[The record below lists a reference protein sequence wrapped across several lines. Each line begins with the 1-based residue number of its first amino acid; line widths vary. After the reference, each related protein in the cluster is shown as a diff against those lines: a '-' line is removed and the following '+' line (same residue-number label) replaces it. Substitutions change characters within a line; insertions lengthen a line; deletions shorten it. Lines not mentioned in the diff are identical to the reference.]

1 MLVKK
6 IQTTGNVFSFQNW
19 RQVQKI
25 KPHPPTFRTLERGSF
40 IISDE
45 ALNSLSPDM
54 EIHILLSVLYT
65 FVWN

>member
-1 MLVKK
+1 MYFLSRIGDKYK
-6 IQTTGNVFSFQNW
+6 T
-19 RQVQKI
+19 I

-54 EIHILLSVLYT
+54 KIHILLSVLYA
-65 FVWN
+65 FVWNYSLGRN